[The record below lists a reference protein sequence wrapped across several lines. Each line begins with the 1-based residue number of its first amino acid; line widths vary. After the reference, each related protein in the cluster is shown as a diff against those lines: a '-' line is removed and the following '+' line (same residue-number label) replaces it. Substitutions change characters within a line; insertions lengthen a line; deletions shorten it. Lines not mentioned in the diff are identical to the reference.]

1 MEHLH
6 RAWPDRDTG
15 SLRTKLLGAALGLI
29 GGLLFGG
36 IVLPS
41 RLLTAPVTAVA
52 AAAAAV
58 LVEQW
63 LSDNDRTTFLPLRSA
78 WVGGAAG
85 LAAGAVL
92 GLLMGAAYS
101 ALAFVHGAVP
111 LVALQGLFTTV
122 EIAAISGLAGLIAGF
137 CLGVSEARD

>member
-1 MEHLH
+1 MERIHLQ
-6 RAWPDRDTG
+6 WPDAEMG
-15 SLRTKLLGAALGLI
+15 SLRAKLLGAALGLI

-58 LVEQW
+58 LVERW
-63 LSDNDRTTFLPLRSA
+63 LENNDRASFLPVRSA

-85 LAAGAVL
+85 LAIGATL
-92 GLLMGAAYS
+92 GLLLGASYS
-101 ALAFVHGAVP
+101 ALAFAHGAEP
-111 LVALQGLFTTV
+111 RVALQGLFTLV
-122 EIAAISGLAGLIAGF
+122 EIGAISGLAGLIAGF
-137 CLGVSEARD
+137 CLGVPEARS